1 MRRTGAVGVV
11 VAIALL
17 AVACSGPKDPA
28 PPGGTTDR
36 GHAVRLVVLGDQRA
50 VGDPVPDPLHDG
62 WPQVLFRTK
71 LPSRT
76 VYVDLAGDHE
86 TVADVRS
93 GQLSRLAPLDPT
105 LVIVWVG
112 SEDEQRGIDETAFTD
127 DLVAVVDAV
136 RAGGAQVVLIA
147 GAPFHDAISRVGA
160 EHGAKVA
167 DVSGIDVEGGGQQ
180 AQQQVAD
187 QVNKAIGPLS

>member
-1 MRRTGAVGVV
+1 MRRTGATALA
-11 VAIALL
+11 VALVLL
-17 AVACSGPKDPA
+17 AVACSGAKDPA
-28 PPGGTTDR
+28 PRGGATDR

-50 VGDPVPDPLHDG
+50 VGEPVGDPLHDG

-76 VYVDLAGDHE
+76 VYVDLAGDRE

-93 GQLSRLAPLDPT
+93 GQLPRLAALDPT
-105 LVIVWVG
+105 LVVIWVG
-112 SEDEQRGIDETAFTD
+112 QEDEQRGTDETDFAN
-127 DLVAVVDAV
+127 DLAAVVDEV
-136 RAGGAQVVLIA
+136 RAGGAGVVLVA
-147 GAPFHDAISRVGA
+147 GGRYRDAITRTGA

-167 DVSGIDVEGGGQQ
+167 DVSGIDVDGGAEQ

-187 QVNKAIGPLS
+187 QVNQAIGPLS